1 MVKAS
6 QVGGF
11 FCAGVEDYR
20 MMRNVYRAEF
30 YDASAAEMQSFSFE
44 QQCLQQAADSS
55 RSDDEKQRM
64 VDAPVDVY

>member
-1 MVKAS
+1 
-6 QVGGF
+6 
-11 FCAGVEDYR
+11 